1 MYRLFLASS
10 LVAALTIPAA
20 PAAAQ
25 FGPSGCKLVSFAEL
39 GYDTPETDKS
49 LPAGV
54 TKKTKARGSA
64 TAPVE
69 IRCGEVLLIARE
81 LDHFDP
87 EDKLVA
93 RGDVVFQQVGTRIT
107 ADLAEFNLKTKL
119 GFFANASGTLQLTD
133 KQIDK
138 SLFSNQ
144 EPEAIFVADRI
155 EKTGPQSYKLT
166 NAVFS
171 ACVQPT
177 RRWEVTAS
185 SLSFTVDK
193 YAIMRNAVM
202 RVKDVP
208 MLYLPFFYY
217 PIQED
222 GRATGFLMPSYG
234 QSSFRGFT
242 LSNAFFWAIARNMD
256 ATLYHDWFTSSGQG
270 YGADYRFI
278 GGQNSQG
285 DARFYVINEKA
296 TFADDGT
303 LITPGRKSYEVRGN
317 ITQSLPGRIRVQAQA
332 DYFTDV
338 TTQQLYQVDLASF
351 SRRARYLRAEATANY
366 GRLRLWVQAERNDV
380 LYGSSSIASLR
391 HQPRTNISLAQSP
404 LFGTKISFSASVDTT
419 HAVRY
424 EDVSNAASRLDMF
437 RSDASAT
444 LRVPIRLGSALNFDS
459 SVSVRQT
466 DWDISKDPVTGALVD
481 IPLTRRLVETRLRM
495 TGPVFTRI
503 FNTPGN
509 GYAERFKHVIEPFIT
524 VQRTS
529 AFNLFKQVVQLDGVD
544 TILGGVTSVT
554 YGIRNSLI
562 ARVRGTDGPPE
573 YPEVLSLDLTQTYYS
588 DKLAAQYDQQY
599 QTSFNNLY
607 AYSPPPG
614 NLSPI
619 RLALNFSPSQ
629 DLNGRFGLEYDT
641 KFKTVR
647 SYTASFNTTRN
658 LFDLNAN
665 WSKRQ
670 YIPGLIGFDNPLSAD
685 HFLAGAVRLRRPGGG
700 GSIGYSTTYDV
711 LRERMLQ
718 QRFTGFFNAQCCGF
732 AFDYAVTN
740 LSHLGLRN
748 DKRFSISLSL
758 AGIGSFTNP
767 LGVFGNNGIQ
777 R

>member
-10 LVAALTIPAA
+10 LCAALLGFAT

-25 FGPSGCKLVSFAEL
+25 FTPSGCKMVSVARL
-39 GYDTPETDKS
+39 GIVTPDDDKT
-49 LPAGV
+49 LPAGSKR
-54 TKKTKARGSA
+54 TEARGSEVV
-64 TAPVE
+64 PVE
-69 IRCGEVLLIARE
+69 IRCGDVLLIARE

-107 ADLAEFNLKTKL
+107 ADYAEFNLKTKL
-119 GFFANASGTLQLTD
+119 GFFQKASGTLQLTD
-133 KQIDK
+133 REIDK

-155 EKTGPQSYKLT
+155 EKTGQQSYKLT
-166 NAVFS
+166 NAIFS

-242 LSNAFFWAIARNMD
+242 LSNAFFWAMARNMD
-256 ATLYHDWFTSSGQG
+256 ATVYHDWFTSSGQG
-270 YGADYRFI
+270 YGADYRFV
-278 GGQNSQG
+278 GGANSQG
-285 DARFYVINEKA
+285 DARFYVIKEKA

-303 LITPGRKSYEVRGN
+303 LITPGRNSYELRGN
-317 ITQSLPGRIRVQAQA
+317 ITQSLPGRVRVQAQA

-351 SRRARYLRAEATANY
+351 SRRSRYLRAEATANY
-366 GRLRLWVQAERNDV
+366 GRLRLWVQGERNDV

-391 HQPRTNISLAQSP
+391 HQPRTNVSLAQSP

-419 HAVRY
+419 NAVRY
-424 EDVSNAASRLDMF
+424 EDVSNAASRLNVF

-444 LRVPIRLGSALNFDS
+444 LRAPVALGSALRFDS
-459 SVSVRQT
+459 SVTVRRT
-466 DWDISKDPVTGALVD
+466 DWDISRDAETGELVD
-481 IPLTRRLVETRLRM
+481 VPLTRRMVETRFRM
-495 TGPVFTRI
+495 SGPVFTRVY
-503 FNTPGN
+503 NTPNN
-509 GYAERFKHVIEPFIT
+509 GYAERFKHIIEPFVS

-529 AFNLFKQVVQLDGVD
+529 SFERFKQVVQLDGVD

-554 YGIRNSLI
+554 YGLRNSVI
-562 ARVRGTDGPPE
+562 ARVRGTDGGPPE
-573 YPEVLSLDLTQTYYS
+573 YPEVLGLEVTQTYYS

-599 QTSFNNLY
+599 QTSFSNLY
-607 AYSPPPG
+607 SYSPPPG
-614 NLSPI
+614 NLSPV
-619 RLALNFSPSQ
+619 RLTMTFTPSQ
-629 DLNGRFGLEYDT
+629 ELGGRFGLEYDT
-641 KFKTVR
+641 QFKAVR
-647 SYTASFNTTRN
+647 SYNASFNTARN
-658 LFDLNAN
+658 LFDMNAT

-670 YIPGLIGFDNPLSAD
+670 VIPGLIGFDNPLSAD
-685 HFLAGAVRLRRPGGG
+685 HFVTAAVRIRRPGGG
-700 GSIGYSTTYDV
+700 GSFGYSTTYDV

-718 QRFTGFFNAQCCGF
+718 QRFTGFFNAQCCGVSI
-732 AFDYAVTN
+732 DYAVTN

>member
-1 MYRLFLASS
+1 MYRLILASS
-10 LVAALTIPAA
+10 LFTALLVPAA

-25 FGPSGCKLVSFAEL
+25 FAPSGCKMVSFISVDRKNSGQDKAL
-39 GYDTPETDKS
+39 PEGATR
-49 LPAGV
+49 
-54 TKKTKARGSA
+54 TEARGS
-64 TAPVE
+64 TVAPVE
-69 IRCGEVLLIARE
+69 IRCGDVLLIARE

-87 EDKLVA
+87 ENKLVA

-107 ADLAEFNLKTKL
+107 ADYAEFNLTTKL
-119 GFFANASGTLQLTD
+119 GFFEKASGTLQLTD
-133 KQIDK
+133 RQIDK

-144 EPEAIFVADRI
+144 EPEAIFVAARI
-155 EKTGPQSYKLT
+155 EKTGAQSYKLT
-166 NAVFS
+166 DARFT
-171 ACVQPT
+171 ACVQPS

-185 SLSFTVDK
+185 RLSFTVDK

-208 MLYLPFFYY
+208 LVYLPFFYY

-256 ATLYHDWFTSSGQG
+256 ATVYHDWFTSSGQG
-270 YGADYRFI
+270 YGADYRFV
-278 GGQNSQG
+278 GGASSQG
-285 DARFYVINEKA
+285 DARFYVIKEKA
-296 TFADDGT
+296 TFASDGT
-303 LITPGRKSYEVRGN
+303 LITPGRNSYEVRGN

-351 SRRARYLRAEATANY
+351 SRRSRYLRAEATANY
-366 GRLRLWVQAERNDV
+366 GRLRLWVQGERNDV

-391 HQPRTNISLAQSP
+391 HQPRTNVSLAQSP

-419 HAVRY
+419 NAVRY
-424 EDVSNAASRLDMF
+424 EDVSKPNSRLNVF

-444 LRVPIRLGSALNFDS
+444 LRAPVAFGSALRLDS
-459 SVSVRQT
+459 SVTVRRT
-466 DWDISKDPVTGALVD
+466 DWDISRDAVTGELIDV
-481 IPLTRRLVETRLRM
+481 PLTRRLVETRFRM
-495 TGPVFTRI
+495 SGPIFTRVY
-503 FNTPGN
+503 NTPNN
-509 GYAERFKHVIEPFIT
+509 GFAERFKHIIEPFVT

-529 AFNLFKQVVQLDGVD
+529 SFDRFKQVVQLDGVD

-554 YGIRNSLI
+554 YGLRNSVI

-573 YPEVLSLDLTQTYYS
+573 YPEVLSLDLTQTYYT

-599 QTSFNNLY
+599 QTSFSNLY
-607 AYSPPPG
+607 SYSPPPG
-614 NLSPI
+614 NLSPV
-619 RLALNFSPSQ
+619 RLTLTFTPSQ
-629 DLNGRFGLEYDT
+629 ELGGRFGLEYDT
-641 KFKTVR
+641 QFKAVR
-647 SYTASFNTTRN
+647 SYNASFNTARN
-658 LFDLNAN
+658 LFDMNAT

-670 YIPGLIGFDNPLSAD
+670 VIPGLIGFDNPLSAD
-685 HFLAGAVRLRRPGGG
+685 HFVTAAVRIRRPGGG
-700 GSIGYSTTYDV
+700 GSLGYSTTYDV

-732 AFDYAVTN
+732 SVDYAVTN